1 MKKLYLCL
9 LVFALLFVGN
19 AFAQEWDYVRIYNS
33 NDPIRP
39 NCMQSLTE
47 LESGD
52 IIVNASWRDNY
63 VNGINSENPGLMK
76 FSSDGVLQKEVYW
89 SRFGYRSDDQYNI
102 ESPDRQ
108 IVPIELSQIQSD
120 VELQHV
126 ADHGGAIQNAR
137 ENASFSE
144 IFSRQKPIFHLNK
157 HLIFNRF

>member
-1 MKKLYLCL
+1 MKKYYLCL

-89 SRFGYRSDDQYNI
+89 SRFGYRSDDQYII
-102 ESPDRQ
+102 ESPDHYI
-108 IVPIELSQIQSD
+108 IVMGHFLPDRDPDCANFVLEGSD
-120 VELQHV
+120 LAYLYFYMDYHRPQDQGV
-126 ADHGGAIQNAR
+126 
-137 ENASFSE
+137 
-144 IFSRQKPIFHLNK
+144 
-157 HLIFNRF
+157 